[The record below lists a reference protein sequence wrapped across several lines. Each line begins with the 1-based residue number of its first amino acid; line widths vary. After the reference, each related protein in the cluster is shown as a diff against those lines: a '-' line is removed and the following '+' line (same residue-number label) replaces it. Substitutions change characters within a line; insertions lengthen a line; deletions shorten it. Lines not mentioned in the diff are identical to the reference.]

1 MEVFW
6 LAAYIR
12 STGGLLF
19 RNRTKIERRPPI
31 CITMKQ
37 SYVPNKP
44 SNMKGY
50 RCDMKAKT
58 RSTLTAIGVFLIA
71 KFKWVIALLKWS
83 KFGGTLI
90 SMAASLSAYALFF
103 GWKFALALVY
113 LIFVHEMG
121 HLVAARRK
129 GIATSPAMFIPF
141 VGAMISMKE
150 RPRDAAT
157 EAYLAYGGP
166 LAGLI
171 SCLPAVLLYQM
182 KEDPFWALV
191 IYLCATFTLLNLLPV
206 SPLDGGRI
214 VSVLSTKIWLI
225 GLAVLLVLVVAYP
238 ANPIMYVILLV
249 GIFSW
254 WNRARESYRSEV
266 LGYEK
271 EKLGG
276 LVAMLREWPRLTST
290 VSLKMALTAE
300 AEEAMKHRGELRRW
314 SIPFL
319 HDKEKFAREK
329 AAIDLRHVERTRE
342 LLQAWETQPVLYEDG
357 DPDRPLPSELL
368 TQAERQAQAIIA
380 QIEEEQTRYR
390 TYYKSSPSVKW
401 KVLIAY
407 LLLAGVLSAFMLYGH
422 RLMELYT
429 L

>member
-1 MEVFW
+1 
-6 LAAYIR
+6 
-12 STGGLLF
+12 
-19 RNRTKIERRPPI
+19 
-31 CITMKQ
+31 
-37 SYVPNKP
+37 
-44 SNMKGY
+44 
-50 RCDMKAKT
+50 MKAKT

-90 SMAASLSAYALFF
+90 SMAVSLSAYALFF

-150 RPRDAAT
+150 QPRDAAT

-171 SCLPAVLLYQM
+171 SFLPAVLLYQM
-182 KEDPFWALV
+182 NEEPFWALV
-191 IYLCATFTLLNLLPV
+191 IYLGATINLFNLLPV

-225 GLAVLLVLVVAYP
+225 GLAALLALVVISP
-238 ANPIMYVILLV
+238 DNPIMYVILLIGV
-249 GIFSW
+249 FSW
-254 WNRARESYRSEV
+254 WNRAREGYRSEV

-271 EKLGG
+271 ERLER
-276 LVAMLREWPRLTST
+276 LVAMIREWPKLTST
-290 VSLKMALTAE
+290 LPLKMELTAE
-300 AEEAMKHRGELRRW
+300 AEEAMKHKGELRKW

-329 AAIDLRHVERTRE
+329 AAIDLRYVARTRE

-357 DPDRPLPSELL
+357 DPDRPVPSELL
-368 TQAERQAQAIIA
+368 AHAERQAQAIIV

-390 TYYKSSPSVKW
+390 TYYKSSSAVKW

-422 RLMELYT
+422 RLMELYA

>member
-1 MEVFW
+1 
-6 LAAYIR
+6 
-12 STGGLLF
+12 
-19 RNRTKIERRPPI
+19 
-31 CITMKQ
+31 
-37 SYVPNKP
+37 
-44 SNMKGY
+44 
-50 RCDMKAKT
+50 MKAKT
-58 RSTLTAIGVFLIA
+58 RSTLTAIGVFLLA

-83 KFGGTLI
+83 KFGGTLF

-103 GWKFALALVY
+103 GWKFAIAIVY

-121 HLVAARRK
+121 HLVAARHK

-166 LAGLI
+166 LAGLL
-171 SCLPAVLLYQM
+171 SFLPAVLLYQV
-182 KEDPFWALV
+182 DQVPFWALV
-191 IYLCATFTLLNLLPV
+191 IYLGATINLFNLLPV

-214 VSVLSTKIWLI
+214 VSVLSTKIWLF
-225 GLAVLLVLVVAYP
+225 GLAALLALVVAFP
-238 ANPIMYVILLV
+238 DSPMMYVILLI

-254 WNRARESYRSEV
+254 WNRAREGYRSEV

-271 EKLGG
+271 EKLER
-276 LVAMLREWPRLTST
+276 LAAMLRDWPKLTST
-290 VSLKMALTAE
+290 LPLKMALAAE
-300 AEEAMKHRGELRRW
+300 AEEAMKHRGKLRKW

-329 AAIDLRHVERTRE
+329 AEIDLNYVMRTRE
-342 LLQAWETQPVLYEDG
+342 LLQEWEHQPVLYEDG
-357 DPDRPLPSELL
+357 DPDRPVPSELL
-368 TQAERQAQAIIA
+368 EHAVRKAEADIA
-380 QIEEEQTRYR
+380 VIQEEQTRYR
-390 TYYKSSPSVKW
+390 TYYKSSSAVKW

-407 LLLAGVLSAFMLYGH
+407 LLLAGVLSGFMLYGY